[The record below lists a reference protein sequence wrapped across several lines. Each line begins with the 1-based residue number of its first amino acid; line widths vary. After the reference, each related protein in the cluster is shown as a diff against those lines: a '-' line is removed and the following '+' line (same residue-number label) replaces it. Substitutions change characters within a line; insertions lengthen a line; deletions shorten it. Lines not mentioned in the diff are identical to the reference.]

1 MKHIKLFEGFRQ
13 IVEGEE
19 GDKKLACALVSFEM
33 PLLKMLHSAID
44 KEDLDEK
51 GFEDEP
57 HVTLLFGLHQD
68 EVTPEQALACIQ
80 NCIGEGCGD
89 ITLGPVSVFSNDKF
103 DVLKFDAV
111 GDWLHATNG
120 ELKELPHTNEYPDYK
135 PHCTLAYLKPGMGQK
150 YADMFNGLSYSVKPK
165 EFIYSDSDRNQTK
178 IPAIKDAA

>member
-1 MKHIKLFEGFRQ
+1 MRFLKTYAGLFES
-13 IVEGEE
+13 EKSE
-19 GDKKLACALVSFEM
+19 KKLACALVSFDV
-33 PLLKMLHSAID
+33 PLLKTLHSAID

-68 EVTPEQALACIQ
+68 EVTAEQALACMR
-80 NCIGEGCGD
+80 NCMGEDGCGD

-103 DVLKFDAV
+103 DVLKFDAI

-135 PHCTLAYLKPGMGQK
+135 PHCTLAYLKPGLGQK
-150 YADMFNGLSYSVKPK
+150 YVALFNGLLYKVKPK
-165 EFIYSDSDRNQTK
+165 EFIYSDADRNQTK
-178 IPAIKDAA
+178 MPIVQNAA